1 MRENTE
7 KIAPP
12 RALWVPFELG
22 RPFGAPDDPEFQ
34 LKVLRAALD
43 LLAAESGPVLADFP
57 EDAPPA
63 PSADGGEGWVCPVA
77 FPPPPADP
85 NDLGAAVQAEIGGLA
100 PWYQESVRARGRTS
114 VGAGD
119 LDIEQAAD
127 YAARFLESSP
137 ETGREAVVR
146 LKYAIEDLKAFY
158 GEAATARPGASS
170 LDIADWMWNETAL
183 GRLMR
188 QLAAVLGE
196 FGDADLAY
204 FAEKS
209 LVPRKYR

>member
-7 KIAPP
+7 RIAPP

-22 RPFGAPDDPEFQ
+22 RPFGAPNDPDFQ
-34 LKVLRAALD
+34 VKVLRAALD
-43 LLAAESGPVLADFP
+43 LLASESGPVLADFP

-63 PSADGGEGWVCPVA
+63 PPTDDGEGWACPVA

-85 NDLGAAVQAEIGGLA
+85 GDLAAAVEAEIGGLA
-100 PWYQESVRARGRTS
+100 PWYDESVRTLGRTS

-119 LDIEQAAD
+119 LDIAQAAD
-127 YAARFLESSP
+127 YAARFLEGSP
-137 ETGREAVVR
+137 ETGREAAVR

-158 GEAATARPGASS
+158 SEAALARPGASS
-170 LDIADWMWNETAL
+170 LEVADWLWNETAL

-188 QLAAVLGE
+188 QLASVLGDC
-196 FGDADLAY
+196 GDADLAY
-204 FAEKS
+204 FADNS

>member
-7 KIAPP
+7 QMAPP

-22 RPFGAPDDPEFQ
+22 RPFGAPDDPGFQ
-34 LKVLRAALD
+34 LEVLRAALD

-57 EDAPPA
+57 EDAPPS
-63 PSADGGEGWVCPVA
+63 PPTDDGAGWVCPVA

-100 PWYQESVRARGRTS
+100 PWYRESVQARGRTT
-114 VGAGD
+114 VGAGE

-127 YAARFLESSP
+127 YAAGFLEQPP
-137 ETGREAVVR
+137 EAGREAAVR

-158 GEAATARPGASS
+158 GEAALARPGASS
-170 LDIADWMWNETAL
+170 LEVADWLWMETAL

-188 QLAAVLGE
+188 QLALVLKDC
-196 FGDADLAY
+196 GDPDMAY
-204 FAEKS
+204 FAENS
-209 LVPRKYR
+209 LVPRQYR